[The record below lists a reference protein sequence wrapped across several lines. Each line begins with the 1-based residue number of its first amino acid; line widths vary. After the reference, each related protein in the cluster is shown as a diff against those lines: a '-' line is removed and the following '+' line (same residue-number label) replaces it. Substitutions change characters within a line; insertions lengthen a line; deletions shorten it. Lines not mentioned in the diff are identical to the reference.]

1 MNADLHGLSLFGFRT
16 IKFPNLHN
24 SSLGETQ
31 EFISKEFDQSSGRSQ
46 TAITL
51 NNSLR
56 RPPQAEAGLLPSKKV
71 PLGEGISPEAPLCEK
86 L

>member
-1 MNADLHGLSLFGFRT
+1 MTLMNADLHGLSLFGFRT

-56 RPPQAEAGLLPSKKV
+56 RPPQVEAGLLPKAS
-71 PLGEGISPEAPLCEK
+71 LWERLCVK
-86 L
+86 FIF